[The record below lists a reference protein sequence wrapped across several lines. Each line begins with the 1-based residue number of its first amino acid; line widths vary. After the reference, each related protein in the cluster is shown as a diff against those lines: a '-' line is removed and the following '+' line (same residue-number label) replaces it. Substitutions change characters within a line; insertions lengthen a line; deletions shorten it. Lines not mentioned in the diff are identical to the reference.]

1 MLHEKA
7 SGVMLSRVDVTTD
20 KKLAEKYEI
29 QSLPGLVLFRRGK
42 AIAYS
47 GPREAQGM
55 VDWVEKKTQGGII
68 EIDKPGELQYIVEE
82 EKIFVV
88 GYISDRQDR
97 GIFELE
103 KNYFEIFK
111 LRVLS
116 HVLVNS

>member
-29 QSLPGLVLFRRGK
+29 QSLPGLVLFRRGE

-55 VDWVEKKTQGGII
+55 ADWVEKKTQGGII

-97 GIFELE
+97 GIFDHE
-103 KNYFEIFK
+103 KNYFEIVK